1 MADTQK
7 RRRTGNFDVVDRLFV
22 YGTLRSGQ
30 TARSLI
36 VPHVVKFEPAT
47 IRGKIYAFPMG
58 YPGLVEGDGEVKG
71 ELMTITDLAAAFA
84 LLDAYEGSDFV
95 RLLKMVTNAEGKGE
109 AAWVYFLSDPGTV
122 HLAEPIPDGD
132 WVRYWEETLA

>member
-1 MADTQK
+1 MADSK

-22 YGTLRSGQ
+22 YGTLRTGQ

-36 VPHVVKFEPAT
+36 VPHVVKFERAT

-58 YPGLVEGDGEVKG
+58 YPGLVDGDGEVKG

-84 LLDAYEGSDFV
+84 LLDAYEGTDFV
-95 RLLKMVTNAEGKGE
+95 RLLKMVTNADGKPE
-109 AAWVYFLSDPGTV
+109 AAWVYYLADPGAV